1 MSSIFHTDL
10 ADRND
15 GLQSHLFFG
24 AMYPLCIAAEGLSRF
39 FARLASDDDEAE
51 KAPRSLFAQ
60 ARANAS
66 IATSY
71 ALMARTMLHSS
82 DRKYRS
88 ERLS

>member
-1 MSSIFHTDL
+1 MSSMFHSDVQP
-10 ADRND
+10 RVE

-24 AMYPLCIAAEGLSRF
+24 LMFPLFIAAEGL
-39 FARLASDDDEAE
+39 ARLATRLAGTDEPGAR
-51 KAPRSLFAQ
+51 ARRPLLAQ

-71 ALMARTMLHSS
+71 ALMARTMLQSS
-82 DRKYRS
+82 DRNNRT

>member
-1 MSSIFHTDL
+1 MSSIFHSD
-10 ADRND
+10 AAVRDE

-24 AMYPLCIAAEGLSRF
+24 AIYPLFIAAEGVSRA
-39 FARLASDDDEAE
+39 FARMTTPEEGADRRQR
-51 KAPRSLFAQ
+51 PLFAQ

-71 ALMARTMLHSS
+71 ALMARTMLQSS
-82 DRKYRS
+82 RRQLRP

>member
-24 AMYPLCIAAEGLSRF
+24 AMFPLCIAAEGLTRF
-39 FARLASDDDEAE
+39 FARLAPDDESE

-82 DRKYRS
+82 DRKNRL